1 MADNQF
7 LTYKNKPLVRK
18 GKEIYYG
25 DMSEKYVVRLEI
37 LSEKEEGGKK
47 LPERVLV
54 QLLLSDTEIP
64 VKDRIKKKSEKVL
77 ASAKEKGA
85 EEIITACPLCLY
97 NLRKNGGEELPVKYF
112 TELLAEALGVGV

>member
-1 MADNQF
+1 MAENEF

-25 DMSEKYVVRLEI
+25 DMSEKYVIRFEI
-37 LSEKEEGGKK
+37 LSEKEENGKK

-64 VKDRIKKKSEKVL
+64 AKDRVKKKSEKVGFYEAMDL
-77 ASAKEKGA
+77 GAVWLDRALKE
-85 EEIITACPLCLY
+85 
-97 NLRKNGGEELPVKYF
+97 
-112 TELLAEALGVGV
+112 

>member
-64 VKDRIKKKSEKVL
+64 VKDRIKKKSEKVGL
-77 ASAKEKGA
+77 YEAMDLGA
-85 EEIITACPLCLY
+85 VWLS
-97 NLRKNGGEELPVKYF
+97 R
-112 TELLAEALGVGV
+112 ALSE